1 MIPRFV
7 WVTAAAIVVAVV
19 LIVAGFFYARDAA
32 FRQCER
38 TVEARA
44 DSRAMW
50 EYLINQAE
58 EPDSPRV
65 VEFVKE
71 MDRRLPALKCEGVR
85 WVPAEKGR

>member
-1 MIPRFV
+1 L
-7 WVTAAAIVVAVV
+7 AAVGLIIGVG
-19 LIVAGFFYARDAA
+19 LIVGGFLYARHAA
-32 FRQCER
+32 VQQCER

-71 MDRRLPALKCEGVR
+71 MDKRLPALQCEGAR
-85 WVPAEKGR
+85 WVPAEKGQ